1 MSGGHYNFSYYQLE
15 QLAED
20 ISEDFKNDG
29 KFMTEN
35 WSAPYD
41 ENGKKPMVEA
51 NLIEDATPEQKLIIL
66 NEVKSLIED
75 LKKCAKRAKALDW
88 YMSGDTSADSY
99 LENLKEEKLIKNE

>member
-1 MSGGHYNFSYYQLE
+1 MSGGHYNFSYFQLE

-20 ISEDFKNDG
+20 IAEDFKNDG

-41 ENGKKPMVEA
+41 ENGKKPMMEA
-51 NLIEDATPEQKLIIL
+51 DLIEDATTEQRPIIL

-75 LKKCAKRAKALDW
+75 LKECAKRAKALDW
-88 YMSGDTSADSY
+88 YMSGDSSANSY
-99 LENLKEEKLIKNE
+99 LEKLKEEKLIE